1 MNRCVSGSVRGIAF
15 MSALGVF
22 PIFADSDVGT
32 KNLEGFF
39 IGVDAAYSHSSLRND
54 NAWAVMYGMG
64 RQIGDGEPG
73 SIYKNKRSC
82 VDPSVNIG
90 YGRFFGNWYFGLAGD
105 VSFGKSGNSYVVTD
119 SVSKVGYEAKI
130 DGVSYS
136 VKVKGGYYFGE
147 LSSVLYGIAGLRWR
161 DVSYRNFV
169 DGNFSSKSKLKTPIF
184 VLGVGFEHP
193 VCEKLSLSAEY
204 ECSWRSSSSR
214 NDLTAYHL
222 TLSTSMKQKVREHTV
237 RIGVK
242 YHI

>member
-1 MNRCVSGSVRGIAF
+1 M
-15 MSALGVF
+15 
-22 PIFADSDVGT
+22 
-32 KNLEGFF
+32 
-39 IGVDAAYSHSSLRND
+39 
-54 NAWAVMYGMG
+54 
-64 RQIGDGEPG
+64 
-73 SIYKNKRSC
+73 
-82 VDPSVNIG
+82 
-90 YGRFFGNWYFGLAGD
+90 
-105 VSFGKSGNSYVVTD
+105 TD